1 MDRASFPPNKRL
13 TEEVVR
19 AILMSRAHPCRTAAT
34 LTTVYGIPCSA
45 STVRRIRDGNRWP
58 SVSRVGTMWDP
69 DPQTR
74 HPDSPLNDPSYKRR
88 KAKRWARRPF
98 YLNERTGRL
107 KRRYRAID
115 LRNLGKLAPT
125 A

>member
-13 TEEVVR
+13 TPDVVR
-19 AILMSRAHPCRTAAT
+19 AILMSRAHPTRVAAQ
-34 LTTVYGIPCSA
+34 LEQYGIPVCT

-58 SVSRVGTMWDP
+58 SISRTGTMWDP

-115 LRNLGKLAPT
+115 LAAQLGKLAPT